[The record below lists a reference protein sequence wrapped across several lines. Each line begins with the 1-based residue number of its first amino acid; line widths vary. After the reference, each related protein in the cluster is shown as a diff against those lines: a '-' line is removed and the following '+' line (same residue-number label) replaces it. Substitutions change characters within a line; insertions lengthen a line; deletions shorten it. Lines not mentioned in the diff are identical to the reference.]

1 MTDATE
7 SLPPTNNN
15 HRKHLLI
22 GLAAIFIFIGLT
34 WIIYWYGWGQFKEYT
49 DDAYVGGNIVQLT
62 SQVPGTVTAIY
73 GDDTALV
80 NAGTNV
86 ISLDDSNYHL
96 NFEQAK
102 AELAKTVRQVK
113 QLFRNDAEY
122 QATITIKT
130 AELNK
135 ANSDL
140 ARRKQLVKSG
150 AISKEELQRA
160 QTIATTAEAA
170 LEEAKQR
177 YLANYALIANTT
189 LASNP
194 LVLAAA
200 AKFRQA
206 YVNLSRTNLLA
217 PVTGYL
223 AKRSVQLGQ
232 QIAPGVP
239 LLAIVPLNQLWV
251 EANFK
256 ESQLENI
263 RLGQPVTITADQYGN
278 NTKFH
283 GKVVGLSAGT
293 GSAFSLLPAQN
304 ATGNWIKI
312 VQRIPV
318 RISLEPSELIQHP
331 LRIGLSTR
339 VTISTQNRNGS
350 TLANTTVT
358 KPTYTSMIYANQ
370 FSNTNKI
377 ATAEIENI
385 IKANESAPMIN
396 TEKLD
401 L

>member
-1 MTDATE
+1 MMG
-7 SLPPTNNN
+7 
-15 HRKHLLI
+15 LI
-22 GLAAIFIFIGLT
+22 
-34 WIIYWYGWGQFKEYT
+34 WIIYWYGWGQFTEYT

-62 SQVPGTVTAIY
+62 SQITGTVAAIY
-73 GDDTALV
+73 GDDTALIE
-80 NAGTNV
+80 AGTKV
-86 ISLDDSNYHL
+86 VLLDDSNYRL

-122 QATITIKT
+122 QAAITLKT

-140 ARRKQLVKSG
+140 AHRKQLEKSG
-150 AISKEELQRA
+150 AVSKEELLRV
-160 QTIATTAEAA
+160 QTIATTAAAA
-170 LEEAKQR
+170 LEETKQR

-189 LASNP
+189 LESNP

-206 YVNLSRTNLLA
+206 YVNLSRTILLA

-263 RLGQPVTITADQYGN
+263 RIGQPVTLTADQYGN
-278 NTKFH
+278 SIKFH

-312 VQRIPV
+312 VQRVPV
-318 RISLEPSELIQHP
+318 RICLESNELTQHP

-339 VTISTQNRNGS
+339 VTISTSDRNGA
-350 TLANTTVT
+350 TLANTTTT
-358 KPTYTSMIYANQ
+358 KPTYTSMVYVDQ
-370 FSNTNKI
+370 FSNANKI
-377 ATAEIENI
+377 ATSEIQAI
-385 IKANESAPMIN
+385 IKENESTATIN
-396 TEKLD
+396 AGKSD
-401 L
+401 Q